1 MRRFIIASI
10 LLLLAAFR
18 PCASHGQVVGADQ
31 PPQQHIYDAYIIV
44 EGENASAGVLSVL
57 AKTLHPLL
65 PDWPKDTNTRF
76 GIAAGSIQGIKL
88 NGAQIIHSSVYVEDS
103 AIQPT
108 EAEMR
113 QLSDIARRQLEA
125 ELRRVLAISFE
136 AQRKRLQDELQR
148 HESERVRLSAEAAKL
163 AEELADRQAASAG
176 AERDDLAKAIAEALS
191 NLRGLQIEDASIR
204 ARREAIEARIDEL
217 RMRAGAQGDSVVD
230 ELEKIV
236 KIREQAQQRL
246 KELADAGQAAQAEL
260 AVADAELAEA
270 KVQWVRARREGED
283 RIGGG
288 ALRELNNELSKL
300 LIDAAEIDAQ
310 RKQLEQIVAELRSQV
325 RDAAR
330 AAGETARLQDR
341 VQQLRSEQV
350 KNDAQISE
358 LRRKSAE
365 QSQPEVSLRPLAA
378 EAAPGEPEASPPG
391 ASEPEDSVK

>member
-1 MRRFIIASI
+1 MRRLIISLI
-10 LLLLAAFR
+10 LLLAAFR
-18 PCASHGQVVGADQ
+18 PCASHGQAAEAEQ

-44 EGENASAGVLSVL
+44 EGENASFQVLSVL

-65 PDWPKDTNTRF
+65 PNWPKDTNTRF
-76 GIAAGSIQGIKL
+76 SIAPGSLAEIQL
-88 NGAQIIHSSVYVEDS
+88 NGAQIIHSSVYVVES

-113 QLSDIARRQLEA
+113 QLSDLARQQLEA
-125 ELRRVLAISFE
+125 EVRRVLAISFE
-136 AQRKRLQDELQR
+136 AQRRRFQNELHR
-148 HESERVRLSAEAAKL
+148 HESERARLSAEAAKL

-260 AVADAELAEA
+260 AVADAQLAEA
-270 KVQWVRARREGED
+270 KIQWVRAQREGEE

-300 LIDAAEIDAQ
+300 LIDAAEFEGQ

-330 AAGETARLQDR
+330 AAADTARLQDQM
-341 VQQLRSEQV
+341 QQLRNEQAS
-350 KNDAQISE
+350 NDAQISE

-365 QSQPEVSLRPLAA
+365 QSQPEISLQPLAA
-378 EAAPGEPEASPPG
+378 EAAAGEPEASAPG
-391 ASEPEDSVK
+391 ASTPGDSEK